1 MIDKSEI
8 YKWWHIF
15 KRDNELVEI
24 RFIGNNK
31 TASGYYKNIENLLRD
46 VERMDAEGK
55 FQIYFTLNCI
65 EESCYGR
72 EQCEKVV
79 WKPKNT
85 TTDNDIKGR
94 YWILIDLDPKRPSGT
109 SSSNEE
115 YEKAHYKAVDVY
127 RYLMDMGFYEPVV
140 CSSGN
145 GWHLLLPCKIGISTD
160 TNEVVNKFLK
170 VLSMLFSDESID
182 IDVKVGNPAR
192 ICKLYGTMAKK
203 GTNIPERPHRM
214 ARIVKTPTE
223 IKPNN
228 IEYFKKIAELFPEK
242 EQPSVNNNWKP
253 QDSNFDLD
261 EFITKHN
268 IPVTKKV
275 EVADGTR
282 YYLEHCLFNPDH
294 KGKDAILFK
303 HNNGAVAYYCYH
315 NSCQNNDW
323 RKVREMYE
331 PDAYQHKRNDYPQ
344 GYRRYDRYQI
354 KTEFTPQEENEKQGK
369 KWLSMK
375 DVKYL
380 DISQMTVM
388 PTGYNALDR
397 KIMGLLLG
405 DVSILS
411 GLSGAGKTSWLDCII
426 LNVIERGFKVGV
438 WSGELQD
445 FRFQSWIDNV
455 AAGKNHVVKNPNFDN
470 LYYTPSGIAEK
481 INSWLDGKLFLYN
494 NNYKNRWK
502 QLFEDIQKLVD
513 KEDCKLI
520 VLDNLMALN
529 ISDFDGTKNEQQS
542 QFINEIKEYA
552 KQKNIHVIL
561 VCHPRKQDGFLRKE
575 SISGTADLTNLCD
588 NLFILHRV
596 GRDFRSR
603 AAEFFGENEIS
614 KYINYD
620 TVVEVCKNRMLGV
633 QDYLVGM
640 YYEYESRRLKNEI
653 SEHIKYGWEELPRQT
668 SVFAQNDYM
677 SDEDPFEK
685 PFENP
690 DFFTQNQ
697 EEVPF

>member
-24 RFIGNNK
+24 RFLGNNK

-46 VERMDAEGK
+46 VERMDAEDR

-65 EESCYGR
+65 EDSCYGR

-94 YWILIDLDPKRPSGT
+94 YWILIDLDPKRPAGT

-115 YEKAHYKAVDVY
+115 YEKAHIKAVEVY

-145 GWHLLLPCKIGISTD
+145 GWHLLLPCKIGISTE
-160 TNEVVNKFLK
+160 TNDVVNKFLK
-170 VLSMLFSDESID
+170 VLSMLFTDDSID

-214 ARIVKTPTE
+214 AKIVKTPTE
-223 IKPNN
+223 LKPNN
-228 IEYFKKIAELFPEK
+228 IEYFKKVAELFPEK

-253 QDSNFDLD
+253 QDSNFNLD
-261 EFITKHN
+261 EFIAKHN
-268 IPVTKKV
+268 IPVTRKV

-282 YYLEHCLFNPDH
+282 YYLEHCLFNPEH

-315 NSCQNNDW
+315 NSCQGNDW

-331 PDAYQHKRNDYPQ
+331 PDAYQRKHNDFPQ
-344 GYRRYDRYQI
+344 GYRRFDRYQP
-354 KTEFTPQEENEKQGK
+354 KPEFTPQEENEKQGK

-375 DVKYL
+375 DVKYV
-380 DISQMTVM
+380 DISQMTVL
-388 PTGYNALDR
+388 PTGYTALDR

-405 DVSILS
+405 DVTILS

-426 LNVIERGFKVGV
+426 LNVVERGFKVGV

-470 LYYTPSGIAEK
+470 LYYVPSGIAEK
-481 INSWLDGKLFLYN
+481 INAWLDGKLFLYN

-502 QLFEDIQKLVD
+502 QLFVDIQELVE
-513 KEDCKLI
+513 KQDCKLI

-529 ISDFDGTKNEQQS
+529 ISDFDGAKNEQQS
-542 QFINEIKEYA
+542 QFINELKDYA

-596 GRDFRSR
+596 GRDFHSR
-603 AAEFFGENEIS
+603 AVEFFGETEVQRYQNF
-614 KYINYD
+614 D
-620 TVVEVCKNRMLGV
+620 TVVEVCKNRILGV

-640 YYEYESRRLKNEI
+640 YYESESRRLKNEI
-653 SEHIKYGWEELPRQT
+653 SEHIIYGWEEQPKQT
-668 SVFAQNDYM
+668 SAFTQNAYGF
-677 SDEDPFEK
+677 DEDPL
-685 PFENP
+685 ENP
-690 DFFTQNQ
+690 NFFTQS
-697 EEVPF
+697 EEDVPF

>member
-1 MIDKSEI
+1 MIDVSEI

-24 RFIGNNK
+24 RFLGNNQ
-31 TASGYYKNIENLLRD
+31 TASGYYKNIENLIRD
-46 VERMDAEGK
+46 VERLDAEGK

-85 TTDNDIKGR
+85 TTDNNIKGR

-145 GWHLLLPCKIGISTD
+145 GWHLLLPCKIGISSE

-170 VLSMLFSDESID
+170 VVSMLFSDESID

-228 IEYFKKIAELFPEK
+228 IEYFKKIAELFPET

-253 QDSNFDLD
+253 QDNNFDLD
-261 EFITKHN
+261 EFIAKHN

-282 YYLEHCLFNPDH
+282 YYLEHCLFNPNH

-303 HNNGAVAYYCYH
+303 HNNGAVAYYCFH

-354 KTEFTPQEENEKQGK
+354 KPEFTPQEENEKQGK

-388 PTGYNALDR
+388 PTGYHELDR

-411 GLSGAGKTSWLDCII
+411 GLSGAGKTSWLDCIM
-426 LNVIERGFKVGV
+426 LNVIEHGFKVGV

-455 AAGKNHVVKNPNFDN
+455 AAGKNHVVKNSNFDN

-502 QLFEDIQKLVD
+502 QLFEDIQKLVE

-542 QFINEIKEYA
+542 QFINEIKEFA

-603 AAEFFGENEIS
+603 AVEFFGENEIS

-668 SVFAQNDYM
+668 SVFALNDHM
-677 SDEDPFEK
+677 SDEDPFEN
-685 PFENP
+685 PIENP

>member
-1 MIDKSEI
+1 
-8 YKWWHIF
+8 
-15 KRDNELVEI
+15 
-24 RFIGNNK
+24 
-31 TASGYYKNIENLLRD
+31 
-46 VERMDAEGK
+46 MDAEDR

-65 EESCYGR
+65 EESCYSR

-94 YWILIDLDPKRPSGT
+94 YWILIDLDPKRPAGT
-109 SSSNEE
+109 SSSNDE
-115 YEKAHYKAVDVY
+115 YEKAHMKAIEVY

-145 GWHLLLPCKIGISTD
+145 GWHLLLPCKIGISTE
-160 TNEVVNKFLK
+160 TNDVVNKFLK
-170 VLSMLFSDESID
+170 VLSMLFTDDSID

-214 ARIVKTPTE
+214 AKIVKTPTE
-223 IKPNN
+223 IKPND
-228 IEYFKKIAELFPEK
+228 IEYFKKVAEIFPEK
-242 EQPSVNNNWKP
+242 EQPSINNNWKL
-253 QDSNFDLD
+253 QDGNFDLD
-261 EFITKHN
+261 EFIAKHN
-268 IPVTKKV
+268 IPVTRKV

-282 YYLEHCLFNPDH
+282 YYLEHCLFNPEH

-315 NSCQNNDW
+315 NSCQGNDW

-331 PDAYQHKRNDYPQ
+331 PDAYQRKHNDFPQ
-344 GYRRYDRYQI
+344 GYRRFDRYQP
-354 KTEFTPQEENEKQGK
+354 KPEFTPQEENEKQGK

-375 DVKYL
+375 DVKYV
-380 DISQMTVM
+380 DISQMTVL
-388 PTGYNALDR
+388 PTGYTALDR

-405 DVSILS
+405 DVTILS

-426 LNVIERGFKVGV
+426 LNVVERGFKVGV

-470 LYYTPSGIAEK
+470 LYYVPSGIAEK
-481 INSWLDGKLFLYN
+481 INAWLDGKLFLYN

-502 QLFEDIQKLVD
+502 QLFVDIQELVE
-513 KEDCKLI
+513 KQDCKLI

-529 ISDFDGTKNEQQS
+529 ISDFDGAKNEQQS
-542 QFINEIKEYA
+542 QFINELKDYA

-596 GRDFRSR
+596 GRDFHSR
-603 AAEFFGENEIS
+603 AVEFFGETEVQRYQNF
-614 KYINYD
+614 D
-620 TVVEVCKNRMLGV
+620 TVVEVCKNRILGV

-640 YYEYESRRLKNEI
+640 YYESESRRLKNEI
-653 SEHIKYGWEELPRQT
+653 SEHIIYGWEEQPKQT
-668 SVFAQNDYM
+668 SAFTQNAYGF
-677 SDEDPFEK
+677 DEDPL
-685 PFENP
+685 ENP
-690 DFFTQNQ
+690 NFFTQS
-697 EEVPF
+697 EEDVPF

>member
-8 YKWWHIF
+8 YKWWHVF

-24 RFIGNNK
+24 RFLGNNK
-31 TASGYYKNIENLLRD
+31 IASGYYKNIENLVRD
-46 VERMDAEGK
+46 VERMDAEDK

-65 EESCYGR
+65 EDSCYGR
-72 EQCEKVV
+72 EQCEKVI

-94 YWILIDLDPKRPSGT
+94 YWIMIDLDPKRPAGT
-109 SSSNEE
+109 SSSNDE
-115 YEKAHYKAVDVY
+115 YEKAHMKAIEVY

-160 TNEVVNKFLK
+160 TNDVVNKFLR

-182 IDVKVGNPAR
+182 IDVRVGNPSR

-214 ARIVKTPTE
+214 ARIVKTPEE

-228 IEYFKKIAELFPEK
+228 IEYFKKVADLFPEK

-261 EFITKHN
+261 EFIAKHN
-268 IPVTKKV
+268 IPVTRKV

-282 YYLEHCLFNPDH
+282 YYLEHCLFNPEH

-315 NSCQNNDW
+315 NSCQGNDW

-331 PDAYQHKRNDYPQ
+331 PDAYQRKHNDFPQ
-344 GYRRYDRYQI
+344 GYRRFDRYYQ
-354 KTEFTPQEENEKQGK
+354 KPEFTPQEENEKQGK

-375 DVKYL
+375 DVKYV
-380 DISQMTVM
+380 DISQMTVL
-388 PTGYNALDR
+388 PTGYTALDR

-405 DVSILS
+405 DVTILS

-426 LNVIERGFKVGV
+426 LNVVERGFKVGV

-445 FRFQSWIDNV
+445 FRFQSWINNV
-455 AAGKNHVVKNPNFDN
+455 AAGKNHVVKNTNFDN
-470 LYYTPSGIAEK
+470 LYYAPRDIADK

-502 QLFEDIQKLVD
+502 QLFSDIQELVE
-513 KEDCKLI
+513 KQDCKLI

-529 ISDFDGTKNEQQS
+529 ISDFDGAKNEQQS

-552 KQKNIHVIL
+552 KQNNIHVLL

-596 GRDFRSR
+596 GRDFHSR
-603 AAEFFGENEIS
+603 AVEFLGEAEVQRLLKF
-614 KYINYD
+614 D
-620 TVVEVCKNRMLGV
+620 TVVEVNKNRMLGV
-633 QDYLVGM
+633 QDYFVGM
-640 YYEYESRRLKNEI
+640 YYESESRRLKNEI
-653 SEHIKYGWEELPRQT
+653 SEHIIYGWEERPQQT
-668 SVFAQNDYM
+668 SAFTQNAYGF
-677 SDEDPFEK
+677 SEDPI
-685 PFENP
+685 ENP
-690 DFFTQNQ
+690 DFFTQSK
-697 EEVPF
+697 EDAPF

>member
-15 KRDNELVEI
+15 KRDSELVEI
-24 RFIGNNK
+24 RFLSGNK
-31 TASGYYKNIENLLRD
+31 TASGYYKNIENLVRD
-46 VERMDAEGK
+46 VERMDAEDK

-65 EESCYGR
+65 EESCYSR

-115 YEKAHYKAVDVY
+115 YEKAHIKAVEVY

-145 GWHLLLPCKIGISTD
+145 GWHLLLPCKIGISAE

-223 IKPNN
+223 LKPNN
-228 IEYFKKIAELFPEK
+228 IEYFKKVAELFPEK

-261 EFITKHN
+261 EFIAKHN

-282 YYLEHCLFNPDH
+282 YYLEHCLFNPEH

-315 NSCQNNDW
+315 NSCQDNDW

-331 PDAYQHKRNDYPQ
+331 PDAYQRKHNDFPQ
-344 GYRRYDRYQI
+344 GYRRFDIY
-354 KTEFTPQEENEKQGK
+354 KPKPEFTPQEENEKQGK
-369 KWLSMK
+369 KWLSLK
-375 DVKYL
+375 DVKYV
-380 DISQMTVM
+380 DISQMTVL
-388 PTGYNALDR
+388 PTGYTALDR

-405 DVSILS
+405 DVTILS

-426 LNVIERGFKVGV
+426 LNVIEHGFKVGV

-455 AAGKNHVVKNPNFDN
+455 AAGKNHVVKNTNFDN
-470 LYYTPSGIAEK
+470 LYYAPRDIADK
-481 INSWLDGKLFLYN
+481 IN
-494 NNYKNRWK
+494 
-502 QLFEDIQKLVD
+502 
-513 KEDCKLI
+513 
-520 VLDNLMALN
+520 
-529 ISDFDGTKNEQQS
+529 
-542 QFINEIKEYA
+542 
-552 KQKNIHVIL
+552 
-561 VCHPRKQDGFLRKE
+561 
-575 SISGTADLTNLCD
+575 
-588 NLFILHRV
+588 
-596 GRDFRSR
+596 
-603 AAEFFGENEIS
+603 
-614 KYINYD
+614 
-620 TVVEVCKNRMLGV
+620 
-633 QDYLVGM
+633 
-640 YYEYESRRLKNEI
+640 
-653 SEHIKYGWEELPRQT
+653 
-668 SVFAQNDYM
+668 
-677 SDEDPFEK
+677 
-685 PFENP
+685 
-690 DFFTQNQ
+690 
-697 EEVPF
+697 

>member
-1 MIDKSEI
+1 MIDVSEI

-145 GWHLLLPCKIGISTD
+145 GWHLLLPCKIGISTE

-261 EFITKHN
+261 EFIAKHN
-268 IPVTKKV
+268 IPVTKKL

-354 KTEFTPQEENEKQGK
+354 KPEFTPQEENEKQGK

-653 SEHIKYGWEELPRQT
+653 SEHIKYGWEEFPRQT
-668 SVFAQNDYM
+668 SIFAQNDYM

>member
-24 RFIGNNK
+24 RFLGNNK
-31 TASGYYKNIENLLRD
+31 TASGYYKNIENLVRD
-46 VERMDAEGK
+46 VERMDAEDK

-65 EESCYGR
+65 EDSCYGR
-72 EQCEKVV
+72 EQCEKVI

-94 YWILIDLDPKRPSGT
+94 YWIMIDLDPKRPAGT
-109 SSSNEE
+109 SSSNDE
-115 YEKAHYKAVDVY
+115 YEKAHMKAVEVY

-145 GWHLLLPCKIGISTD
+145 GWHLLLPCKIGISTE
-160 TNEVVNKFLK
+160 TNDVVNKFLK
-170 VLSMLFSDESID
+170 VLSMLFSDDSID

-214 ARIVKTPTE
+214 ARIVKTPEE

-228 IEYFKKIAELFPEK
+228 IEYFKKVAELFPER

-261 EFITKHN
+261 EFIAKHN
-268 IPVTKKV
+268 IPVTRKV

-282 YYLEHCLFNPDH
+282 YYLEHCLFNPEH

-315 NSCQNNDW
+315 NSCQGNDW

-331 PDAYQHKRNDYPQ
+331 PDAYQRKHNDFPQ
-344 GYRRYDRYQI
+344 GYRRFDRYQQ
-354 KTEFTPQEENEKQGK
+354 KPGFTPQEENEKQGK

-388 PTGYNALDR
+388 PTGYTALDR

-405 DVSILS
+405 DVTILS

-426 LNVIERGFKVGV
+426 LNVVERGFKVGV

-455 AAGKNHVVKNPNFDN
+455 AAGKNHVVKNTNFDN
-470 LYYTPSGIAEK
+470 LYYAPRDIADK

-502 QLFEDIQKLVD
+502 QLFSDIQELVE
-513 KEDCKLI
+513 KQDCKLI

-529 ISDFDGTKNEQQS
+529 ISDFDGAKNEQQS
-542 QFINEIKEYA
+542 QFINELKDYS

-596 GRDFRSR
+596 GRDFHSR
-603 AAEFFGENEIS
+603 AVEFLGEAEVQRLQKF
-614 KYINYD
+614 D
-620 TVVEVCKNRMLGV
+620 TVVEVNKNRMLGV
-633 QDYLVGM
+633 QDYFVGM
-640 YYEYESRRLKNEI
+640 YYESESRRLKNEI
-653 SEHIKYGWEELPRQT
+653 SEHIIYGWEERPRQT
-668 SVFAQNDYM
+668 SVFTQNSYGA
-677 SDEDPFEK
+677 DEDPFEK
-685 PFENP
+685 T
-690 DFFTQNQ
+690 DFFTQS
-697 EEVPF
+697 EEDAPF

>member
-24 RFIGNNK
+24 RFLGNNK

-46 VERMDAEGK
+46 VERMDAEDR

-65 EESCYGR
+65 EESCYSR

-94 YWILIDLDPKRPSGT
+94 YWILIDLDPKRPAGT

-115 YEKAHYKAVDVY
+115 YEKAHIKAVEVY

-145 GWHLLLPCKIGISTD
+145 GWHLLLPCKIGISTE
-160 TNEVVNKFLK
+160 TNDVVNKFLK
-170 VLSMLFSDESID
+170 VLSMLFTDDSID

-214 ARIVKTPTE
+214 AKIVKTPTE
-223 IKPNN
+223 IKPND
-228 IEYFKKIAELFPEK
+228 IEYFKKVAEIFPEK
-242 EQPSVNNNWKP
+242 EQPSINNNWKL
-253 QDSNFDLD
+253 QDGNFDLD
-261 EFITKHN
+261 EFIAKHN
-268 IPVTKKV
+268 IPVTRKV

-282 YYLEHCLFNPDH
+282 YYLEHCLFNPEH

-315 NSCQNNDW
+315 NSCQGNDW

-331 PDAYQHKRNDYPQ
+331 PDAYQRKHNDFPQ
-344 GYRRYDRYQI
+344 GYRRFDRYQP
-354 KTEFTPQEENEKQGK
+354 KPEFTPQEENEKQGK

-375 DVKYL
+375 DVKYV
-380 DISQMTVM
+380 DISQMTVL
-388 PTGYNALDR
+388 PTGYTALDR

-405 DVSILS
+405 DVTILS

-426 LNVIERGFKVGV
+426 LNVVERGFKVGV

-470 LYYTPSGIAEK
+470 LYYVPSGIAEK
-481 INSWLDGKLFLYN
+481 INAWLDGKLFLYN

-502 QLFEDIQKLVD
+502 QLFVDIQELVE
-513 KEDCKLI
+513 KQDCKLI

-529 ISDFDGTKNEQQS
+529 ISDFDGAKNEQQS
-542 QFINEIKEYA
+542 QFINELKDYA

-596 GRDFRSR
+596 GRDFHSR
-603 AAEFFGENEIS
+603 AVEFFGETEVQRYQNF
-614 KYINYD
+614 D
-620 TVVEVCKNRMLGV
+620 TVVEVCKNRILGV

-640 YYEYESRRLKNEI
+640 YYESESRRLKNEI
-653 SEHIKYGWEELPRQT
+653 SEHIIYGWEEQPKQT
-668 SVFAQNDYM
+668 SAFTQNAYGF
-677 SDEDPFEK
+677 DEDPL
-685 PFENP
+685 ENP
-690 DFFTQNQ
+690 NFFTQS
-697 EEVPF
+697 EEDVPF

>member
-1 MIDKSEI
+1 MIDVSEI

-24 RFIGNNK
+24 RFLGNNK

-46 VERMDAEGK
+46 VERLDAEGK

-261 EFITKHN
+261 EFIAKHN

-677 SDEDPFEK
+677 SYEDPFEK

>member
-1 MIDKSEI
+1 MIDRSEI

-24 RFIGNNK
+24 RFLGNNK
-31 TASGYYKNIENLLRD
+31 TASGYYKNIENIVRD
-46 VERMDAEGK
+46 VERMDAEDK

-65 EESCYGR
+65 EDSCYGR
-72 EQCEKVV
+72 EQCEKVI

-94 YWILIDLDPKRPSGT
+94 YWIMIDLDPKRPAGT
-109 SSSNEE
+109 SSSNDE
-115 YEKAHYKAVDVY
+115 YEKAHMKAIEVY

-145 GWHLLLPCKIGISTD
+145 GWHLLLPCKIGISTE
-160 TNEVVNKFLK
+160 TNDVVNKFLR

-182 IDVKVGNPAR
+182 IDVKVGNPSR
-192 ICKLYGTMAKK
+192 ICKMYGTMAKK

-214 ARIVKTPTE
+214 ARIVKTPEE

-228 IEYFKKIAELFPEK
+228 IEYFKKVADLFPEK

-261 EFITKHN
+261 EFIAKHN
-268 IPVTKKV
+268 IPVTRKV
-275 EVADGTR
+275 EVTDGTR
-282 YYLEHCLFNPDH
+282 YYLEHCLFNPEH

-315 NSCQNNDW
+315 NSCQDNDW

-331 PDAYQHKRNDYPQ
+331 PDAYQRKHNDFPQ
-344 GYRRYDRYQI
+344 GYRRFDRYYQ
-354 KTEFTPQEENEKQGK
+354 KPEFTPQEENEKQGK

-375 DVKYL
+375 DVKYV
-380 DISQMTVM
+380 DISQMTVL
-388 PTGYNALDR
+388 PTGYTALDR

-405 DVSILS
+405 DVTILS

-426 LNVIERGFKVGV
+426 LNVVERGFKVGV

-455 AAGKNHVVKNPNFDN
+455 AAGKNHVVKNTNFDN
-470 LYYTPSGIAEK
+470 LYYAPRDIAEK
-481 INSWLDGKLFLYN
+481 INAWLDGKLFLYN

-502 QLFEDIQKLVD
+502 QLFSDIQELVE
-513 KEDCKLI
+513 KQDCKLI

-529 ISDFDGTKNEQQS
+529 ISDFDGAKNEQQS

-552 KQKNIHVIL
+552 KQNNIHVFL

-596 GRDFRSR
+596 GRDFHSR
-603 AAEFFGENEIS
+603 AVEFLGEAEVQRLLKF
-614 KYINYD
+614 D
-620 TVVEVCKNRMLGV
+620 TVVEVNKNRMLGV
-633 QDYLVGM
+633 QDYFVGM
-640 YYEYESRRLKNEI
+640 YYESESRRLKNEI
-653 SEHIKYGWEELPRQT
+653 SEHIIYGWEERPQQT
-668 SVFAQNDYM
+668 SAFTQNAYGF
-677 SDEDPFEK
+677 SEDPL
-685 PFENP
+685 ENP
-690 DFFTQNQ
+690 DFFTQRE

>member
-24 RFIGNNK
+24 RFLGNNK

-46 VERMDAEGK
+46 VERMDAEDR

-94 YWILIDLDPKRPSGT
+94 YWILIDLDPKRPAGT
-109 SSSNEE
+109 SSSNDE
-115 YEKAHYKAVDVY
+115 YEKAHMKAIEVY

-145 GWHLLLPCKIGISTD
+145 GWHLLLPCKIGISTE
-160 TNEVVNKFLK
+160 TNDVVNKFLK
-170 VLSMLFSDESID
+170 VLSMLFTDDSID

-214 ARIVKTPTE
+214 AKIVKTPTE
-223 IKPNN
+223 IKPND
-228 IEYFKKIAELFPEK
+228 IEYFKKVAEIFPEK
-242 EQPSVNNNWKP
+242 EQPSINNNWKL
-253 QDSNFDLD
+253 QDGNFDLD
-261 EFITKHN
+261 EFIAKHN
-268 IPVTKKV
+268 IPVTRKV

-282 YYLEHCLFNPDH
+282 YYLEHCLFNPEH

-315 NSCQNNDW
+315 NSCQGNDW

-331 PDAYQHKRNDYPQ
+331 PDAYQRKHNDFPQ
-344 GYRRYDRYQI
+344 GYRRFDRYQP
-354 KTEFTPQEENEKQGK
+354 KPEFTPQEENEKQGK

-375 DVKYL
+375 DVKYV
-380 DISQMTVM
+380 DISQMTVL
-388 PTGYNALDR
+388 PTGYTALDR

-405 DVSILS
+405 DVTILS

-426 LNVIERGFKVGV
+426 LNVVERGFKVGV

-470 LYYTPSGIAEK
+470 LYYVPSGIAEK
-481 INSWLDGKLFLYN
+481 INAWLDGKLFLYN

-502 QLFEDIQKLVD
+502 QLFVDIQELVE
-513 KEDCKLI
+513 KQDCKLI

-529 ISDFDGTKNEQQS
+529 ISDFDGAKNEQQS
-542 QFINEIKEYA
+542 QFINELKDYA

-596 GRDFRSR
+596 GRDFHSR
-603 AAEFFGENEIS
+603 AVEFFGETEVQRYQNF
-614 KYINYD
+614 D
-620 TVVEVCKNRMLGV
+620 TVVEVCKNRILGV

-640 YYEYESRRLKNEI
+640 YYESESRRLKNEI
-653 SEHIKYGWEELPRQT
+653 SEHIIYGWEEQPKQT
-668 SVFAQNDYM
+668 SAFTQNAYGF
-677 SDEDPFEK
+677 DEDPL
-685 PFENP
+685 ENP
-690 DFFTQNQ
+690 NFFTQS
-697 EEVPF
+697 EEDVPF

>member
-24 RFIGNNK
+24 RFLGNNK
-31 TASGYYKNIENLLRD
+31 TASGYYKNIENLVRD
-46 VERMDAEGK
+46 VERMDAEDK

-65 EESCYGR
+65 EDSCYGR
-72 EQCEKVV
+72 EQCEKVI

-94 YWILIDLDPKRPSGT
+94 YWILIDLDPKRPAGT
-109 SSSNEE
+109 SSSNDE
-115 YEKAHYKAVDVY
+115 YEKAHMKAIEVY
-127 RYLMDMGFYEPVV
+127 RYIMDMGFYEPVV

-145 GWHLLLPCKIGISTD
+145 GWHLLLPCKIGISTE
-160 TNEVVNKFLK
+160 TNDVVNKFLR

-214 ARIVKTPTE
+214 ARIVKTPTD

-228 IEYFKKIAELFPEK
+228 IEYFKKVAELFPEK

-261 EFITKHN
+261 EFISKHN
-268 IPVTKKV
+268 IPVTRKL

-282 YYLEHCLFNPDH
+282 YYLEHCLFNPEH

-315 NSCQNNDW
+315 NSCQGNDW

-331 PDAYQHKRNDYPQ
+331 PDAYQRKHNDFPQ
-344 GYRRYDRYQI
+344 GYRRYDRYQQ
-354 KTEFTPQEENEKQGK
+354 KPEFTPQEENEKQGK

-388 PTGYNALDR
+388 PTGYTALDR

-405 DVSILS
+405 DVTILS

-426 LNVIERGFKVGV
+426 LNVIEHGFKVGV

-470 LYYTPSGIAEK
+470 LYYAPRDIADK

-502 QLFEDIQKLVD
+502 QLFSDIQELVE
-513 KEDCKLI
+513 KQDCQLI

-529 ISDFDGTKNEQQS
+529 ISDFDGAKNEQQS

-596 GRDFRSR
+596 GRDFRNR
-603 AAEFFGENEIS
+603 ASEFFGEAEVQ
-614 KYINYD
+614 KFQTFD

-640 YYEYESRRLKNEI
+640 YYESESRRLKNEI
-653 SEHIKYGWEELPRQT
+653 SEHIIYGWEELPIQT
-668 SVFAQNDYM
+668 SVFAQNTYGF
-677 SDEDPFEK
+677 DEDSI
-685 PFENP
+685 ENP
-690 DFFTQNQ
+690 DFFTQSK
-697 EEVPF
+697 EDAPF

>member
-8 YKWWHIF
+8 YKWWHVF

-24 RFIGNNK
+24 RFLGNNK
-31 TASGYYKNIENLLRD
+31 TASGYYKNIENLVRD

-65 EESCYGR
+65 EDSCYGR

-94 YWILIDLDPKRPSGT
+94 YWILIDLDPKRPAGT

-115 YEKAHYKAVDVY
+115 YEKAHIKAVEVY

-160 TNEVVNKFLK
+160 TNDVVNKFLK
-170 VLSMLFSDESID
+170 VLSMLFSDDSID
-182 IDVKVGNPAR
+182 IDVKVGNPSR

-223 IKPNN
+223 LKPNN
-228 IEYFKKIAELFPEK
+228 IEYFKKVAELFPEK

-253 QDSNFDLD
+253 QDSNFNLD
-261 EFITKHN
+261 EFIAKHN

-282 YYLEHCLFNPDH
+282 YYLEHCLFNPEH

-315 NSCQNNDW
+315 NSCQGNDW

-331 PDAYQHKRNDYPQ
+331 PDAYQRKHNDFPQ

-354 KTEFTPQEENEKQGK
+354 KPEFTPQEENEKQGK
-369 KWLSMK
+369 KWLSMT

-426 LNVIERGFKVGV
+426 LNVIEHGFKVGV

-470 LYYTPSGIAEK
+470 LYYAPRDIADK

-502 QLFEDIQKLVD
+502 QLFSDIQELVE
-513 KEDCKLI
+513 KQDCQLI

-529 ISDFDGTKNEQQS
+529 ISDFDGAKNEQQS

-596 GRDFRSR
+596 GRDFHNR
-603 AAEFFGENEIS
+603 ASEFFGEAEVQ
-614 KYINYD
+614 KFQTFD

-640 YYEYESRRLKNEI
+640 YYESESRRLKNEI
-653 SEHIKYGWEELPRQT
+653 SEHIIYGWEELPIQT
-668 SVFAQNDYM
+668 SVFAQNTYGF
-677 SDEDPFEK
+677 DEDSI
-685 PFENP
+685 ENP
-690 DFFTQNQ
+690 DFFTQSK
-697 EEVPF
+697 EDAPF

>member
-1 MIDKSEI
+1 MIDRSEI
-8 YKWWHIF
+8 YKWWHVF

-24 RFIGNNK
+24 RFLGNNK
-31 TASGYYKNIENLLRD
+31 TASGYYKNIENLVRD
-46 VERMDAEGK
+46 VERMDAEDK

-65 EESCYGR
+65 EDSCYGR
-72 EQCEKVV
+72 EQCEKVI

-94 YWILIDLDPKRPSGT
+94 YWILIDLDPKRPAGT

-115 YEKAHYKAVDVY
+115 YEKAHIKAVDVY

-145 GWHLLLPCKIGISTD
+145 GWHLLLPCKIGISTE
-160 TNEVVNKFLK
+160 TNDVVNKFLR
-170 VLSMLFSDESID
+170 VLSMLFSDESIE

-203 GTNIPERPHRM
+203 GTDRPERPHRM
-214 ARIVKTPTE
+214 ARIVKTPEE

-228 IEYFKKIAELFPEK
+228 IEYFKKVAELFPEK

-261 EFITKHN
+261 EFVAKHN
-268 IPVTKKV
+268 IPVTRKV

-282 YYLEHCLFNPDH
+282 YYLEHCLFNPEH

-315 NSCQNNDW
+315 NSCQDNDW

-331 PDAYQHKRNDYPQ
+331 PDAYQRKHNDFPH
-344 GYRRYDRYQI
+344 GYRRFDRYQP
-354 KTEFTPQEENEKQGK
+354 KPEFTPQEENEKQGK

-375 DVKYL
+375 DVKYV
-380 DISQMTVM
+380 DISQMTVL
-388 PTGYNALDR
+388 PTGYTALDR

-405 DVSILS
+405 DVTILS

-426 LNVIERGFKVGV
+426 LNVVERGFKVGV

-455 AAGKNHVVKNPNFDN
+455 AAGKNHVVKNTNFDN
-470 LYYTPSGIAEK
+470 LYYAPRDIADK

-502 QLFEDIQKLVD
+502 QLFADIQELVD
-513 KEDCKLI
+513 KQDCKLI

-529 ISDFDGTKNEQQS
+529 ISDFDGAKNEQQS
-542 QFINEIKEYA
+542 QFINELKDYA

-596 GRDFRSR
+596 GRDFHSR
-603 AAEFFGENEIS
+603 AAEFFGEAEVQR
-614 KYINYD
+614 YQNYD

-653 SEHIKYGWEELPRQT
+653 SEHIIYGWEDNPQQT
-668 SVFAQNDYM
+668 SAFTQNAYRVN
-677 SDEDPFEK
+677 EAPFESQ
-685 PFENP
+685 
-690 DFFTQNQ
+690 DFFTKRK
-697 EEVPF
+697 EDAPF

>member
-1 MIDKSEI
+1 
-8 YKWWHIF
+8 
-15 KRDNELVEI
+15 
-24 RFIGNNK
+24 
-31 TASGYYKNIENLLRD
+31 
-46 VERMDAEGK
+46 
-55 FQIYFTLNCI
+55 
-65 EESCYGR
+65 
-72 EQCEKVV
+72 
-79 WKPKNT
+79 
-85 TTDNDIKGR
+85 
-94 YWILIDLDPKRPSGT
+94 
-109 SSSNEE
+109 
-115 YEKAHYKAVDVY
+115 
-127 RYLMDMGFYEPVV
+127 
-140 CSSGN
+140 
-145 GWHLLLPCKIGISTD
+145 
-160 TNEVVNKFLK
+160 
-170 VLSMLFSDESID
+170 MLFSDDSID

-214 ARIVKTPTE
+214 ARIVKTPEE

-228 IEYFKKIAELFPEK
+228 IEYFKKVAELFPER

-261 EFITKHN
+261 EFIAKHN
-268 IPVTKKV
+268 IPVTRKV

-282 YYLEHCLFNPDH
+282 YYLEHCLFNPEH

-315 NSCQNNDW
+315 NSCQGNDW

-331 PDAYQHKRNDYPQ
+331 PDAYQRKHNDFPH
-344 GYRRYDRYQI
+344 GYRRFDRYYT
-354 KTEFTPQEENEKQGK
+354 KPEFTPQEENEKQGK

-375 DVKYL
+375 DVKYV
-380 DISQMTVM
+380 DISQMTVL
-388 PTGYNALDR
+388 PTGYTALDR

-405 DVSILS
+405 DVTILS

-426 LNVIERGFKVGV
+426 LNVVERGFKVGV

-455 AAGKNHVVKNPNFDN
+455 AAGKNHVVKNTNFDN
-470 LYYTPSGIAEK
+470 LYYAPRDIADK

-502 QLFEDIQKLVD
+502 QLFSDIQELVE
-513 KEDCKLI
+513 KQDCQLI

-529 ISDFDGTKNEQQS
+529 ISDFDGAKNEQQS

-596 GRDFRSR
+596 GRDFHNR
-603 AAEFFGENEIS
+603 ASEFFGEAEVQKFQNF
-614 KYINYD
+614 D

-640 YYEYESRRLKNEI
+640 YYESESRRLKNEI
-653 SEHIKYGWEELPRQT
+653 SEHIIYGWEELPIQT
-668 SVFAQNDYM
+668 SVFAQNTYGF
-677 SDEDPFEK
+677 DEDTI
-685 PFENP
+685 ENP
-690 DFFTQNQ
+690 DFFTQSK
-697 EEVPF
+697 EDVPF

>member
-15 KRDNELVEI
+15 KRDSELVEI
-24 RFIGNNK
+24 RFLSGNK
-31 TASGYYKNIENLLRD
+31 TASGYYKNIENLVRD
-46 VERMDAEGK
+46 VERMDAEDK

-65 EESCYGR
+65 EESCYSR

-115 YEKAHYKAVDVY
+115 YEKAHIKAVEVY

-145 GWHLLLPCKIGISTD
+145 GWHLLLPCKIGISAE

-223 IKPNN
+223 LKPNN
-228 IEYFKKIAELFPEK
+228 IEYFKKVAELFPEK

-261 EFITKHN
+261 EFIAKHN

-282 YYLEHCLFNPDH
+282 YYLEHCLFNPEH

-315 NSCQNNDW
+315 NSCQDNDW

-331 PDAYQHKRNDYPQ
+331 PDAYQRKHNDFPQ
-344 GYRRYDRYQI
+344 GYRRFDIY
-354 KTEFTPQEENEKQGK
+354 KPKPEFTPQEENEKQGK
-369 KWLSMK
+369 KWLSLK
-375 DVKYL
+375 DVKYV
-380 DISQMTVM
+380 DISQMTVL
-388 PTGYNALDR
+388 PTGYTALDR

-405 DVSILS
+405 DVTILS

-426 LNVIERGFKVGV
+426 LNVIEHGFKVGV

-455 AAGKNHVVKNPNFDN
+455 AAGKNHVVKNTNFDN
-470 LYYTPSGIAEK
+470 LYYAPRDIADK

-502 QLFEDIQKLVD
+502 QLFSDIQELVE
-513 KEDCKLI
+513 KQDCKLI

-529 ISDFDGTKNEQQS
+529 ISDFDGAKNEQQS
-542 QFINEIKEYA
+542 QFINELKDYA

-588 NLFILHRV
+588 NLFILHRI
-596 GRDFRSR
+596 GRDFHNR
-603 AAEFFGENEIS
+603 ASEFFGEAEIQ
-614 KYINYD
+614 KYQVFD

-640 YYEYESRRLKNEI
+640 YYESESRRLKNEI
-653 SEHIKYGWEELPRQT
+653 SEHIIYGWEEQAKQT
-668 SVFAQNDYM
+668 SVFTQKAYGYDY
-677 SDEDPFEK
+677 DPL
-685 PFENP
+685 ENP
-690 DFFTQNQ
+690 DFFTQS
-697 EEVPF
+697 EGDVPF

>member
-1 MIDKSEI
+1 
-8 YKWWHIF
+8 
-15 KRDNELVEI
+15 
-24 RFIGNNK
+24 
-31 TASGYYKNIENLLRD
+31 
-46 VERMDAEGK
+46 
-55 FQIYFTLNCI
+55 
-65 EESCYGR
+65 
-72 EQCEKVV
+72 
-79 WKPKNT
+79 
-85 TTDNDIKGR
+85 
-94 YWILIDLDPKRPSGT
+94 
-109 SSSNEE
+109 
-115 YEKAHYKAVDVY
+115 
-127 RYLMDMGFYEPVV
+127 
-140 CSSGN
+140 
-145 GWHLLLPCKIGISTD
+145 
-160 TNEVVNKFLK
+160 
-170 VLSMLFSDESID
+170 MLFSDESID

-203 GTNIPERPHRM
+203 GTNIPDRPHRM
-214 ARIVKTPTE
+214 ARIVKTPEE

-228 IEYFKKIAELFPEK
+228 IEYFKKVAELFPEK

-261 EFITKHN
+261 EFIAKHN
-268 IPVTKKV
+268 IPVTRKV

-282 YYLEHCLFNPDH
+282 YYLEHCLFNPEH

-315 NSCQNNDW
+315 NSCQDNDW

-331 PDAYQHKRNDYPQ
+331 PDAYLRKHNDFPH
-344 GYRRYDRYQI
+344 GYRRFDRYQP
-354 KTEFTPQEENEKQGK
+354 KPEFTPQEENEKQGK

-375 DVKYL
+375 DVKYV
-380 DISQMTVM
+380 DISQMTVL
-388 PTGYNALDR
+388 PTGYTALDR

-405 DVSILS
+405 DVTILS

-426 LNVIERGFKVGV
+426 LNVVERGFKVGV

-455 AAGKNHVVKNPNFDN
+455 AAGKNHVVKNTNFDN
-470 LYYTPSGIAEK
+470 LYYAPRDIADK

-502 QLFEDIQKLVD
+502 QLFSDIKELVE
-513 KEDCKLI
+513 KQDCKLI

-529 ISDFDGTKNEQQS
+529 ISDFDGAKNEQQS
-542 QFINEIKEYA
+542 QFINELKDYA

-596 GRDFRSR
+596 GRDFHSR
-603 AAEFFGENEIS
+603 AVEFLGEAEVQRYQNF
-614 KYINYD
+614 D

-640 YYEYESRRLKNEI
+640 YYESESRRLKNEI
-653 SEHIKYGWEELPRQT
+653 SEHIIYGWEEQPQQT
-668 SVFAQNDYM
+668 SAFTQNAYGVNYDQF
-677 SDEDPFEK
+677 S
-685 PFENP
+685 NP
-690 DFFTQNQ
+690 DFFTQRE

>member
-8 YKWWHIF
+8 YKWWHVF

-24 RFIGNNK
+24 RFLGNNK
-31 TASGYYKNIENLLRD
+31 TASGYYKNIENLVRD
-46 VERMDAEGK
+46 VERMDAEDK

-65 EESCYGR
+65 EDSCYGR

-94 YWILIDLDPKRPSGT
+94 YWILIDLDPKRPAGT
-109 SSSNEE
+109 SSSNDE
-115 YEKAHYKAVDVY
+115 YEKAHIKAVEVY

-145 GWHLLLPCKIGISTD
+145 GWHLLLPCKIGISAE

-223 IKPNN
+223 LKPNN
-228 IEYFKKIAELFPEK
+228 IEYFKKVAELFPER

-261 EFITKHN
+261 EFIAKHN
-268 IPVTKKV
+268 IPVTRKV

-282 YYLEHCLFNPDH
+282 YYLEHCLFNPEH

-315 NSCQNNDW
+315 NSCQGNDW

-331 PDAYQHKRNDYPQ
+331 PDAYQRKHNDFPQ
-344 GYRRYDRYQI
+344 GYRRFDRYQP
-354 KTEFTPQEENEKQGK
+354 KPEFTPQEENEKQGK

-375 DVKYL
+375 DVKYV
-380 DISQMTVM
+380 DISQMTVL
-388 PTGYNALDR
+388 PTGYTALDR

-405 DVSILS
+405 DVTIIS

-426 LNVIERGFKVGV
+426 LDVVERGFKVGV

-470 LYYTPSGIAEK
+470 LYYAPRDIADK

-502 QLFEDIQKLVD
+502 QLFSDIQELVE
-513 KEDCKLI
+513 KQDCQLI

-529 ISDFDGTKNEQQS
+529 ISDFDGAKNEQQS

-552 KQKNIHVIL
+552 KQRNIHVIL

-603 AAEFFGENEIS
+603 ATEFFGEAEVQRYQNF
-614 KYINYD
+614 D

-640 YYEYESRRLKNEI
+640 YYENESRRLKNEI
-653 SEHIKYGWEELPRQT
+653 SEHIIYSWEEHPQQT
-668 SVFAQNDYM
+668 SAFTQNTYGF
-677 SDEDPFEK
+677 SEDPL
-685 PFENP
+685 ENP
-690 DFFTQNQ
+690 DFFTQR
-697 EEVPF
+697 EEEAPF

>member
-8 YKWWHIF
+8 YKWWHVF

-24 RFIGNNK
+24 RFLGNNK
-31 TASGYYKNIENLLRD
+31 TASGYYKNIENIVRD
-46 VERMDAEGK
+46 VERMDAEDK

-65 EESCYGR
+65 EDSCYGR
-72 EQCEKVV
+72 EQCEKVI

-94 YWILIDLDPKRPSGT
+94 YWIMIDLDPKRPAGT
-109 SSSNEE
+109 SSSNDE
-115 YEKAHYKAVDVY
+115 YEKAHMKAIEVY

-145 GWHLLLPCKIGISTD
+145 GWHLLLPCKIGISTE
-160 TNEVVNKFLK
+160 TNDVVNKFLR

-182 IDVKVGNPAR
+182 IDVKVGNPSR

-214 ARIVKTPTE
+214 ARIVKTPEE

-228 IEYFKKIAELFPEK
+228 IEYFKKVADLFPEK

-261 EFITKHN
+261 EFIAKHN
-268 IPVTKKV
+268 IPVTRKV
-275 EVADGTR
+275 EVTDGTR
-282 YYLEHCLFNPDH
+282 YYLEHCLFNPEH

-315 NSCQNNDW
+315 NSCQDNDW

-331 PDAYQHKRNDYPQ
+331 PDAYQRKHNDFPQ
-344 GYRRYDRYQI
+344 GYRRFDRYYQ
-354 KTEFTPQEENEKQGK
+354 KPEFTPQEENEKQGK

-375 DVKYL
+375 DVKYV
-380 DISQMTVM
+380 DISQMTVL
-388 PTGYNALDR
+388 PTGYTALDR

-405 DVSILS
+405 DVTILS

-426 LNVIERGFKVGV
+426 LNVVERGFKVGV

-455 AAGKNHVVKNPNFDN
+455 AAGKNHVVKNTNFDN
-470 LYYTPSGIAEK
+470 LYYAPRDIADK
-481 INSWLDGKLFLYN
+481 INAWLDGKLFLYN

-502 QLFEDIQKLVD
+502 QLFSDIQELVE
-513 KEDCKLI
+513 KQDCKLI

-529 ISDFDGTKNEQQS
+529 ISDFDGAKNEQQS

-552 KQKNIHVIL
+552 KQNNIHVFL

-575 SISGTADLTNLCD
+575 SISGTADLTSLCD

-596 GRDFRSR
+596 GRDFHSR
-603 AAEFFGENEIS
+603 AVEFLGEAEVQRLLKF
-614 KYINYD
+614 D
-620 TVVEVCKNRMLGV
+620 TVVEVNKNRMLGV
-633 QDYLVGM
+633 QDYFVGM
-640 YYEYESRRLKNEI
+640 YYESESRRLKNEI
-653 SEHIKYGWEELPRQT
+653 SEHIIYGWEERPQQT
-668 SVFAQNDYM
+668 SAFTQNAYGF
-677 SDEDPFEK
+677 SEDPL
-685 PFENP
+685 ENP
-690 DFFTQNQ
+690 DFFTQSK
-697 EEVPF
+697 EDAPF

>member
-1 MIDKSEI
+1 MIDVSEI

-24 RFIGNNK
+24 RFLGNNQ
-31 TASGYYKNIENLLRD
+31 TASGYYKNIENLIRD
-46 VERMDAEGK
+46 VERLDAEGK

-145 GWHLLLPCKIGISTD
+145 GWHLLLPCKIGISSE

-261 EFITKHN
+261 EFIAKHN
-268 IPVTKKV
+268 IPVTRKV

-282 YYLEHCLFNPDH
+282 YYLEHCLFNPNH

-315 NSCQNNDW
+315 NSCQDNDW

-331 PDAYQHKRNDYPQ
+331 PDAYQRKHNYFPQ
-344 GYRRYDRYQI
+344 GYRRFDRYQQNP
-354 KTEFTPQEENEKQGK
+354 EFTPQEENDKQGK

-388 PTGYNALDR
+388 PTGYNELDR

-426 LNVIERGFKVGV
+426 LNVVERGFKVGV

-455 AAGKNHVVKNPNFDN
+455 AAGKNHVIKNPNFDN
-470 LYYTPSGIAEK
+470 LYYAPRNIADK

-502 QLFEDIQKLVD
+502 QLFSDIQELVE
-513 KEDCKLI
+513 KQDCKLI

-529 ISDFDGTKNEQQS
+529 ISDFDGAKNEQQS

-603 AAEFFGENEIS
+603 AAEFFGEAEVQ
-614 KYINYD
+614 KYQTFD

-640 YYEYESRRLKNEI
+640 YYESESRRLKNEI
-653 SEHIKYGWEELPRQT
+653 SEHIIYGWEELPQQT
-668 SVFAQNDYM
+668 SVFAQNTYGFE
-677 SDEDPFEK
+677 EDT
-685 PFENP
+685 FENQ
-690 DFFTQNQ
+690 DFFTQSK
-697 EEVPF
+697 EDAPF